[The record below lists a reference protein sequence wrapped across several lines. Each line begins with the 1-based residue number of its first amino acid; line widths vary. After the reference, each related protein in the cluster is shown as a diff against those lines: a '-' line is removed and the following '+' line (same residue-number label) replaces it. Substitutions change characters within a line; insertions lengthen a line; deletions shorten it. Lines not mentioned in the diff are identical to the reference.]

1 MTDFGSSQAGVAG
14 VGEQAGQGPDWNQT
28 QQGGAVNVFLLPVLR
43 NLCHTH
49 SIILAGAAS
58 PSCLWSGLSRATSNH
73 YGGPLPRPHPKASS
87 RLHPIMFQGC
97 QGCSVSG

>member
-1 MTDFGSSQAGVAG
+1 MEELVQCGGCRELVDWGGA
-14 VGEQAGQGPDWNQT
+14 DWNQT

-58 PSCLWSGLSRATSNH
+58 PSCLWFWAFQCNQQPLRGFLCLSGP
-73 YGGPLPRPHPKASS
+73 G
-87 RLHPIMFQGC
+87 LHNSHAMIA
-97 QGCSVSG
+97 